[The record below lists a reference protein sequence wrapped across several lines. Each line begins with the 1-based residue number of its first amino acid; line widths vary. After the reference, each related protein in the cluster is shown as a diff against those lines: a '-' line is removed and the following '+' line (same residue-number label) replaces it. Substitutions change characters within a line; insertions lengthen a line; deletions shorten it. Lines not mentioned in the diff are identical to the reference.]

1 MAGIGNYL
9 DKFNEFEVANV
20 PVGAGV
26 WYKAVEQVSKF
37 ATDVVSHV
45 LPMVPP
51 IVSGGLA
58 AWLLRHPKVEDF
70 LGKYGSYYA
79 SMAAAGNAIDSQVGI
94 SSTVENLLSKVKGRM
109 PSLPSL
115 PGATSSE
122 SEKKEVSGFEDI
134 GQLPS
139 PEDEGGID
147 ADIYEAFMK
156 QGKIEG
162 IE

>member
-1 MAGIGNYL
+1 MARIGEYL
-9 DKFNEFEVANV
+9 DRFNRVEVANI

-26 WYKAVEQVSKF
+26 WYKAVEQIAKF

-51 IVSGGLA
+51 VVSGGLA
-58 AWLLRHPKVEDF
+58 AWLLRHPKVQDF
-70 LGKYGSYYA
+70 LGQYGSYYA
-79 SMAAAGNAIDSQVGI
+79 SMAAAGNAIDEQIGLSAMVQ
-94 SSTVENLLSKVKGRM
+94 NLLSKIEGRL
-109 PSLPSL
+109 PSLPS
-115 PGATSSE
+115 PATSTT
-122 SEKKEVSGFEDI
+122 EKKEVSGFEDI

-139 PEDEGGID
+139 PDEESGID

>member
-1 MAGIGNYL
+1 MARVGEYL
-9 DKFNEFEVANV
+9 DRFNEFEVANI

-37 ATDVVSHV
+37 TTDLISHV

-51 IVSGGLA
+51 IVTGGIA

-70 LGKYGSYYA
+70 LGRYGSYYA
-79 SMAAAGNAIDSQVGI
+79 SMAAAGNAIDAQVGI
-94 SSTVENLLSKVKGRM
+94 STMVENLLSKVKGK
-109 PSLPSL
+109 LPSL
-115 PGATSSE
+115 PAATGE
-122 SEKKEVSGFEDI
+122 AEEKKQVSGFQDL
-134 GQLPS
+134 GQLPA
-139 PEDEGGID
+139 PEGSEID